1 MYPYPPDIEVNH
13 LGEFDSDD
21 FKASSGTDCTGLIP
35 AAVTNDNELQNYN
48 ELYDFLPNAIS
59 DAKNDGC

>member
-1 MYPYPPDIEVNH
+1 MYPYPPDIDVNH

-21 FKASSGTDCTGLIP
+21 FKASSGTDCTGRIP

>member
-1 MYPYPPDIEVNH
+1 MYPYPPDIDVNH

-21 FKASSGTDCTGLIP
+21 LKSSSGTVCTWLMP
-35 AAVTNDNELQNYN
+35 ADVTNDNELKNYN
-48 ELYDFLPNAIS
+48 ELFDFLPNAIS